1 MKTVLTVE
9 LNCPRCNFTK
19 LIKIGLDEDG
29 VYSIP
34 NKFCPNDMHIL
45 SREVLPDLPGP
56 IVKQDEPKQDTA
68 TTKDPIPGHT
78 RPVDRPKNGPGNSKK
93 TG

>member
-1 MKTVLTVE
+1 MKTILTVE

-19 LIKIGLDEDG
+19 LIRIDLDDDG

-45 SREVLPDLPGP
+45 SREVLADIPVPP
-56 IVKQDEPKQDTA
+56 VKNEPEQDK
-68 TTKDPIPGHT
+68 TTTQDPISGHT
-78 RPVDRPKNGPGNSKK
+78 GVLQRPKNGSDNPKK

>member
-1 MKTVLTVE
+1 MKTELTVE

-19 LIKIGLDEDG
+19 IVKIDLDDDG

-34 NKFCPNDMHIL
+34 NKFCPNDMHVL
-45 SREVLPDLPGP
+45 SREVLADIPVPP
-56 IVKQDEPKQDTA
+56 VKNEPKQDTT
-68 TTKDPIPGHT
+68 TTKDPVPKPT
-78 RPVDRPKNGPGNSKK
+78 RPVDRSKDGSGDPKK

>member
-1 MKTVLTVE
+1 MSSTLTVE
-9 LNCPRCNFTK
+9 LNCPRCNFAK
-19 LIKIGLDEDG
+19 IIKIGLDEDG

-56 IVKQDEPKQDTA
+56 IVTKENEPEQNETVKLPQKIAPVPRPVVDKDEPKQDKA
-68 TTKDPIPGHT
+68 
-78 RPVDRPKNGPGNSKK
+78 
-93 TG
+93 